1 VEPGGKRVW
10 VTSEADGAVFVAD
23 LAAKKIVKPV
33 KVGPRPRSIAFTP
46 DGASAYVPSEN
57 GATLTKIDVKK
68 LVPAKTIDLGKGMRP
83 MGTQMS
89 ADGKFLYVSTGRSK
103 LAMILDTSTD
113 AVVGTVEAGDR
124 PWGIGVSPDAK
135 TLYTANGPSDDV
147 SVIDIASKMVTKKIP
162 VGHGP
167 WGLTVVEAP

>member
-1 VEPGGKRVW
+1 
-10 VTSEADGAVFVAD
+10 
-23 LAAKKIVKPV
+23 
-33 KVGPRPRSIAFTP
+33 
-46 DGASAYVPSEN
+46 
-57 GATLTKIDVKK
+57 
-68 LVPAKTIDLGKGMRP
+68 

-103 LAMILDTSTD
+103 LAMVLDTSTD
-113 AVVGTVEAGDR
+113 TVVGTIEAGDR

-147 SVIDIASKMVTKKIP
+147 SVIDIASKKVTKKIP